1 MLGKISRIF
10 FKSVG
15 LLFVALIILCFALYF
30 AIQSFAFQTW
40 LAQRVSAYLSGQMNT
55 EIKIDKIAIRFF
67 KNAEL
72 KGLMIK
78 DQKGDTLFAGD
89 LGLAIHTFD
98 YKKKKIYFNDIR
110 ILNAVSRIKLAK
122 NDSNYNYQFIA
133 DYFKSDNNSDT
144 APSNWNIRIKKI
156 TLQNVCFAYKNLN
169 DTVKLPNNIN
179 YNNLELSAVN
189 GQILYPIIAKD
200 KFIFEIKNLSLKE
213 KSGFHLKELTAGIHL
228 SSRQLQAEHLRLE
241 TDKTLIK
248 ANLYFNYG
256 HWQDYTD
263 FINKIHI
270 VSKFEDSTKLNFGD
284 IAYFAPALNKF
295 NEELQFSGH
304 ISGTV
309 SDFNLKKFK
318 LKYRDYTQ
326 FKGNLS
332 LTGLP
337 DLSNSFLHFEAK
349 VLSTNYKDLVQFPIM
364 NGEQTTYLNLPPS
377 IQKLGTTSYKGK
389 FDGLLNDFTTYGIFT
404 SELGLIDS
412 KLSIQLG
419 DKNKNIHYQGKISTE
434 YFDLGKLLGLNDFNA
449 ISMNMELKGEG
460 LDLNSINSEAKGHID
475 NIQIQ
480 GYNYSK
486 IKLNGSLNE
495 KVFNGYF
502 SCLDTN
508 ANFDFNG
515 SVNFKRQVPEMYFIS
530 SINRLNLNKLHLTS
544 LLDSGEF
551 SSQLFINIS
560 GDNIDKLSG
569 QINFDNSVYKTKTKT
584 YKLNRFNLDLNQTA
598 DTKSI
603 TLKSAYFNANIAGQY
618 KLGDFGIAAQNILA
632 QYYPSYFKIEKLNKI
647 ISDQFTFDIN
657 IKDFQTIHDLLL
669 PDLMLSKGSRISG
682 NFNALNQKLNLDF
695 TSTLLSFKLFDIR
708 QLNLKLNQIDKAVVC
723 DVNAESVKVGDS
735 VGVEQLMVNLK
746 SLDQFLSYQLN
757 WDNHHVPLSN
767 GLLKGRIIFDK
778 LQTALYNDSLRICI
792 NDSVWKQENLSALS
806 FGKNGLAIQKL
817 EVSHNNQSIG
827 VNGEFSIHEND
838 SLQFKVNH
846 INLAQFNPILK
857 LFHAKV
863 EGEMNGYLYLSQPN
877 NHFAIDGNVNLQRL
891 KMNDNL
897 VGELSLSSTY
907 NTKNKYLNLHGFTS
921 LGLQDEFGN
930 QIKNI
935 AFNGNYFL
943 DNRPDCIDIDLIAN
957 PANIKLLNPI
967 LTDILTIK
975 NGYLSGKLKI
985 HGSPENLLLDG
996 KLRLFN
1002 TELKVDYTNVVYNVS
1017 GDIEVMPD
1025 QIRFSDILLREK
1037 GTKAAA
1043 QGTVNGNIFHTK
1055 FKKVQLDY
1063 DINYKN
1069 MLVLNTTEKENSFYY
1084 GRIYSSGRAGIY
1096 GYLNNLSMQIFDT
1109 TTKNSRFVMQL
1120 DGPNEIEDDDFV
1132 HFVKKDTNKVKKEL
1146 DFTGFNLD
1154 LSISATPNA
1163 SVQIILDKQNGD
1175 MLNAQGQGNINLK
1188 INTLGK
1194 FEMTGDYLIT
1204 NGDYLF
1210 TLEHVINKK
1219 FDIEAGSS
1227 ISWNGDPLNADIN
1240 VATSYKQ
1247 RASVAAL
1254 LNDTT
1259 GVYKS
1264 RYAVDCKL
1272 LLSGKLFSPMINF
1285 AFDFPN
1291 IDATAKARIN
1301 NVLSDEGELNRQVF
1315 SFLLF
1320 RSFVT
1325 PQVFN
1330 ANGGGVTA
1338 AAASTSSEL
1347 LSNRISGFLN
1357 SYFGGLPGLRD
1368 LQLGLNYRPG
1378 SQNTKESVDLALSKQ
1393 FLNNKMSVD
1402 GNFGMNNTQAG
1413 NSGNFI
1419 GDVTIDYKLTD
1430 DGRYKLTGFN
1440 RTNTSAQ
1447 ITTAG
1452 GPYTQGFG
1460 FFYRREF
1467 NSLRDFMNRNKMK

>member
-1 MLGKISRIF
+1 M
-10 FKSVG
+10 
-15 LLFVALIILCFALYF
+15 ALILLGLAFYF
-30 AIQSFAFQTW
+30 AVQSFGFQTW
-40 LAQRVSAYLSGQMNT
+40 LAHRVSGYLSSQLNT
-55 EIKIDKIAIRFF
+55 EIKIDKIAIQFF
-67 KNAEL
+67 KKADM
-72 KGLMIK
+72 KGLLIK

-89 LGLAIHTFD
+89 IGINVHTFD
-98 YKKKKIYFNDIR
+98 YKKQKLYLNDIHLMNVQSK
-110 ILNAVSRIKLAK
+110 IILAK
-122 NDSNYNYQFIA
+122 NDSNFNFQFIA
-133 DYFKSDNNSDT
+133 DYFKPKNNTNEKS
-144 APSNWNIRIKKI
+144 ANWTFRIKKI
-156 TLQNVCFAYKNLN
+156 TLSNVRFVYKNLN
-169 DTVKLPNNIN
+169 NNIALPNNIN
-179 YNNLELSAVN
+179 YNDIDISSVN
-189 GQILYPIIAKD
+189 GQILYPIIDRD
-200 KFIFEIKNLSLKE
+200 KFIFEIKKLSLKE
-213 KSGFHLKELTAGIHL
+213 KSGFTLKELSAGIHL
-228 SSRQLQAEHLRLE
+228 SPRLLQADNLRLITE
-241 TDKTLIK
+241 KTKLK
-248 ANLYFNYG
+248 ANVYFNYG
-256 HWQDYTD
+256 AWQDYTD
-263 FINKIHI
+263 FVNKVHF

-284 IAYFAPALNKF
+284 IAYFAPALNHFK
-295 NEELQFSGH
+295 EEIDFTGN

-309 SDFNLKKFK
+309 SDINLEKFK
-318 LKYRDYTQ
+318 LKYRNFTQ

-332 LTGLP
+332 LSGLP
-337 DLSNSFLHFEAK
+337 DLSNSFLHFDAK
-349 VLSTNYKDLVQFPIM
+349 VLSTNYKDLVQIPLSS
-364 NGEQTTYLNLPPS
+364 NNQTSYLS
-377 IQKLGTTSYKGK
+377 IPESLKKLGTTSYKGK
-389 FDGLLNDFTTYGIFT
+389 FDGLLNDFTTYGVFT
-404 SELGLIDS
+404 SDLGIIDS

-419 DKNKNIHYQGKISTE
+419 DKAGDIHYKGKISSE
-434 YFDLGKLLGLNDFNA
+434 HFDLGKLLGLNDFNA
-449 ISMNMELKGEG
+449 ISMDFELNGIG
-460 LDLNSINSEAKGHID
+460 LDLKNINSEAKGKID

-480 GYNYSK
+480 GYNYGK
-486 IKLNGSLNE
+486 IKLNGTLNE
-495 KVFNGYF
+495 KVFNGNF

-515 SVNFKRQVPEMYFIS
+515 SVNFNRAVPEMYFIS

-544 LLDSGEF
+544 LVDSGEF

-569 QINFDNSVYKTKTKT
+569 QINFDNSVYKTKTRT
-584 YKLNRFNLDLNQTA
+584 YKLNRFNLELNQST
-598 DTKSI
+598 DNKSI
-603 TLKSAYFNANIAGQY
+603 TLKSAYFNAKINGQY
-618 KLGDFGIAAQNILA
+618 KLGHFGKAAQNILS
-632 QYYPSYFKIEKLNKI
+632 QYYPSYFKAEKPNKMI
-647 ISDQFTFDIN
+647 DDQFSFDIN

-669 PDLMLSKGSRISG
+669 PDLMLSKGSIVNG
-682 NFNALNQKLNLDF
+682 DFNALNQKLNLNF
-695 TSTLLSFKLFDIR
+695 KTSLLNYQLFDIR
-708 QLNLKLNQIDKAVVC
+708 QLNLKLNQVDNAVIC
-723 DVNAESVKVGDS
+723 DLGAESIKVGDS
-735 VGVEQLMVNLK
+735 LGIEQFMLNIK
-746 SLDQFLSYQLN
+746 SLDQFLAYQLN
-757 WDNHHVPLSN
+757 WDNHRLPLSN

-778 LQTALYNDSLRICI
+778 LKTALYNDSLRICI
-792 NDSVWKQENLSALS
+792 NDSIWKQENLSA
-806 FGKNGLAIQKL
+806 FNFNEIGMVIQNIQ
-817 EVSHNNQSIG
+817 VSHNNQLIA
-827 VNGEFSIHEND
+827 VNGEFSNKEDD

-846 INLAQFNPILK
+846 INLSQFNPILK
-857 LFHAKV
+857 LFHAKA

-877 NHFAIDGNVNLQRL
+877 DHFAIDGNVNLQRL

-907 NTKNKYLNLHGFTS
+907 NTKNNFLNLHGFTS

-943 DNRPDCIDIDLIAN
+943 DNRAECLDIDLIAN

-967 LTDILTIK
+967 LTNILTIK
-975 NGYLSGKLKI
+975 NGYLSGKIKI
-985 HGSPENLLLDG
+985 HGSPQKPLFDG

-1002 TELKVDYTNVVYNVS
+1002 TELKVDYTNAIYNVS

-1025 QIRFSDILLREK
+1025 QIRFSDLLLREK

-1043 QGTVNGNIFHTK
+1043 QGTVNGNIFHTN
-1055 FKKVQLDY
+1055 FKKIQLDY

-1069 MLVLNTTEKENSFYY
+1069 MLVLNTTEKENTFYY

-1096 GYLNNLSMQIFDT
+1096 GYLNNISMQIFDT
-1109 TTKNSRFVMQL
+1109 ITKNSRFVMQL

-1132 HFVKKDTNKVKKEL
+1132 HFVKKDTSKVKKEL

-1154 LSISATPNA
+1154 LSINATPNA

-1227 ISWNGDPLNADIN
+1227 ISWDGDPLNADIN
-1240 VATSYKQ
+1240 VSTSYKQ
-1247 RASVAAL
+1247 RASVAVL

-1272 LLSGKLFSPMINF
+1272 LLSGKLFSPNISF

-1291 IDATAKARIN
+1291 IDATAKSRIN

-1320 RSFVT
+1320 RNFVT
-1325 PQVFN
+1325 PQMFN
-1330 ANGGGVTA
+1330 TNGGGVIVGN

-1393 FLNNKMSVD
+1393 FLNNKVSVD
-1402 GNFGMNNTQAG
+1402 GNFGMNNSQAG

-1440 RTNTSAQ
+1440 RTNSTAQ
-1447 ITTAG
+1447 IATAG